1 MIFKNYLTIFFVF
14 VGFISTSQNKVCTSA
29 AAGDVTD
36 INTIGKCAIENFKK
50 SKKTEYIKVST
61 RKRYVRRRTPSLK
74 GVKKNIN
81 AIARINRFTA
91 SNVEVLPMFND
102 CVSAS
107 SDQQLKC
114 FNDQIDKH
122 VSDNLQYPEE
132 ALKKG
137 IEDKV
142 LATFTIN
149 TTGEVINIK
158 TESATK
164 NQLLEDEAKRI
175 VKALPKFTPAKHK
188 GIVTDIK
195 HKVFVNFNLSFDN
208 KKVNEGFPISSSDE
222 GLIKEHVRFD
232 MVNEEPVFIGCADY
246 GAEEQKECIKET
258 IVNNIVDNLIYPFDA
273 ASEGIEG
280 RVWVRFIV
288 DTDGYVKN
296 ITTTGGTNTELLEKE
311 AERLIKLLPKFLPGK
326 HNNDYV
332 NVEYFIPIDFQLDE

>member
-1 MIFKNYLTIFFVF
+1 ML
-14 VGFISTSQNKVCTSA
+14 VGYISTSQSNVCTSA
-29 AAGDVTD
+29 SSSTVAD
-36 INTIGKCAIENFKK
+36 INTIGKCAIESFKK
-50 SKKTEYIKVST
+50 SKKSEYIKVST
-61 RKRYVRRRTPSLK
+61 RKRYVRRRTSSIK
-74 GVKKNIN
+74 SIKNNIN
-81 AIARINRFTA
+81 AIAKINRFTVD
-91 SNVEVLPMFND
+91 NVEVIPMFND
-102 CVSAS
+102 CVSVS
-107 SDQQLKC
+107 NLEQRKC
-114 FNDQIDKH
+114 FNERISNH
-122 VSDNLQYPEE
+122 ISENLKYPAE

-137 IEDKV
+137 VEDKV
-142 LATFTIN
+142 LATFTISTEGN
-149 TTGEVINIK
+149 VVNVK
-158 TESATK
+158 TESK
-164 NQLLEDEAKRI
+164 LSNQLLENEAKRI

-188 GIVTDIK
+188 GIITDVK
-195 HKVFVNFNLSFDN
+195 HKVYVNFNLSFDS
-208 KKVNEGFPISSSDE
+208 KKASKSFSTSSEE

-232 MVNEEPVFIGCADY
+232 MVNEEPVFISCADY

-326 HNNDYV
+326 HNNEYV